1 MFQLTKRTEYGLI
14 ALTHLASARGEVT
27 SAREITERYSLP
39 QRLLAEVLKD
49 LCKADL
55 VTSHRGA
62 NGGYSIAQT
71 TEQIS
76 IGDVVRILEEG
87 PLVAICEAPPGT
99 PKSAGAGSPA
109 SVTTP
114 GGASASQK
122 EPAMG
127 ATKTCEL
134 EPTCPIRSPI
144 HRLHTGLWNL
154 LDQTTLGD
162 LTRSPHSV
170 PLTALPG
177 E

>member
-71 TEQIS
+71 TEEIS

-87 PLVAICEAPPGT
+87 PLVAICESPPVAA
-99 PKSAGAGSPA
+99 AGPA
-109 SVTTP
+109 AAVTTSSK
-114 GGASASQK
+114 ASASQAAAPK
-122 EPAMG
+122 G
-127 ATKTCEL
+127 STKTCEL
-134 EPTCPIRSPI
+134 ESTCPIRSPI

-154 LDQTTLGD
+154 LDQTALGD
-162 LTRSPHSV
+162 LTRPPHSV